1 MSQMNNDN
9 NVFDMDEKQSPAP
22 WTKWIRTGIIIIVL
36 LFLLIVGIMNV
47 FIVKQDEYKVVTQF
61 GEVVRIAEN
70 PGLSAKIPFIQQ
82 VSSIPK
88 YQMNYDITSAE
99 INTLDKKRVLVDNY
113 VVWGVDNPQAMISN
127 AKTVENAESIMA
139 NFINSVIR
147 SELGQMNFEQIIN
160 ETDESARGD
169 VNEMVGERVNELL
182 AEDNYGISVTDVRM
196 KRTDLPEDNEEAVY
210 QRMISER
217 ESTAQ
222 EYLSEGDAEAN
233 RIRANTD
240 REVKET
246 IASAE
251 ADAEEI
257 IGEGEA
263 EAAEVYNA
271 AFSRDP
277 DFYELYKTLQTYE
290 TTVDDETVIVLPSDS
305 PYARILMG
313 YVD

>member
-1 MSQMNNDN
+1 MTDDNN
-9 NVFDMDEKQSPAP
+9 NVFEMKERRFSPDS
-22 WTKWIRTGIIIIVL
+22 TRRWIRSGIVMAVL
-36 LFLLIVGIMNV
+36 LLLVIIGIMNV
-47 FIVKQDEYKVVTQF
+47 FIVKQDEYKVISQF
-61 GEVVRIAEN
+61 GEVVRIAEE
-70 PGLSAKIPFIQQ
+70 PGLNAKIPFIQQ

-88 YQMNYDITSAE
+88 YQMNYDINSAE

-113 VVWGVDNPQAMISN
+113 VVWSVDDPQAMIAN
-127 AKTVENAESIMA
+127 ARTVENAESIMA

-147 SELGQMNFEQIIN
+147 SQLGQMNFEQIIN
-160 ETDESARGD
+160 EEDQSTRGD

-182 AEDNYGISVTDVRM
+182 AADNYGISVTDVRM

-240 REVKET
+240 REVQEL
-246 IASAE
+246 ISSAE
-251 ADAEEI
+251 ADAQEI

-263 EAAEVYNA
+263 EAAAVYSE

-277 DFYELYKTLQTYE
+277 EFYELYKTLETYE
-290 TTVDDETVIVLPSDS
+290 TTVDEETVIVLPSDS

-313 YVD
+313 YVE

>member
-1 MSQMNNDN
+1 MADDNN
-9 NVFDMDEKQSPAP
+9 NVFDMKNKKSVGYWA
-22 WTKWIRTGIIIIVL
+22 KWIRTGIIIAVL
-36 LFLLIVGIMNV
+36 LFLVIALLMNI
-47 FIVKQDEYKVVTQF
+47 FIVKQGEYKVVTQF
-61 GEVVRIAEN
+61 GEVVRIEDE
-70 PGLSAKIPFIQQ
+70 PGLNMKIPFIQQ
-82 VSSIPK
+82 VMSLPK

-99 INTLDKKRVLVDNY
+99 INTLDKKRVLIDNY
-113 VVWGVDNPQAMISN
+113 AVWRVADPHAMISN
-127 AKTVENAESIMA
+127 ARTIENAESIMA

-147 SELGQMNFEQIIN
+147 SELGQMEFEQIIN
-160 ETDESARGD
+160 EEDSARGD
-169 VNEMVGERVNELL
+169 VNQMVTERVNELL
-182 AEDNYGISVTDVRM
+182 VEGNYGIELTDVRM
-196 KRTDLPEDNEEAVY
+196 KRTDLPEDNEKAVY
-210 QRMISER
+210 RRMISER

-240 REVKET
+240 REVTEVLST
-246 IASAE
+246 AR

-263 EAAEVYNA
+263 EAAEIYND

-277 DFYELYKTLQTYE
+277 EFYELYKTLQTYE
-290 TTVDDETVIVLPSDS
+290 TTINDETVIVLPSDS

>member
-1 MSQMNNDN
+1 MANDDN
-9 NVFDMDEKQSPAP
+9 SNVFDMKERRFSSGS
-22 WTKWIRTGIIIIVL
+22 WTKWIRSGIILVVL

-47 FIVKQDEYKVVTQF
+47 FIVKQDEYKVISQF
-61 GEVVRIAEN
+61 GEVVRIAEE
-70 PGLSAKIPFIQQ
+70 PGLNAKIPFIQQ

-88 YQMNYDITSAE
+88 YQMNYDINSAE
-99 INTLDKKRVLVDNY
+99 INTLDQKRVLVDNY
-113 VVWGVDNPQAMISN
+113 VVWSIDDPQSMIAN
-127 AKTVENAESIMA
+127 ARTVENAESIMA

-147 SELGQMNFEQIIN
+147 SQFGEMNFEQIIN
-160 ETDESARGD
+160 EENESARGD
-169 VNEMVGERVNELL
+169 INERVRERVNELL
-182 AEDNYGISVTDVRM
+182 SADNYGISVTDVRM
-196 KRTDLPEDNEEAVY
+196 KRTDLPEENEESVY

-240 REVKET
+240 REVKEL
-246 IASAE
+246 ISSAE
-251 ADAEEI
+251 ADAQEI

-263 EAAEVYNA
+263 EAAAIYND

-277 DFYELYKTLQTYE
+277 EFYELYKTLQTYE

-313 YVD
+313 YVE

>member
-1 MSQMNNDN
+1 MADDN
-9 NVFDMDEKQSPAP
+9 NVFDMSEKQSGGS
-22 WTKWIRTGIIIIVL
+22 WTRWIRTAIIIVVL
-36 LFLLIVGIMNV
+36 LFLLVVGIMNI
-47 FIVKQDEYKVVTQF
+47 FIVEQGEYKVVTQF
-61 GEVVRIAEN
+61 GEVVRIEEQ

-82 VSSIPK
+82 VASLPK

-113 VVWGVDNPQAMISN
+113 AVWRVESPQAMIAN
-127 AKTVENAESIMA
+127 ARTIENAESIMA
-139 NFINSVIR
+139 NYINSVIR
-147 SELGQMNFEQIIN
+147 SELGRLNFEEIIN
-160 ETDESARGD
+160 EDDSARGD
-169 VNEMVGERVNELL
+169 VNEMVSSRVNELL
-182 AEDNYGISVTDVRM
+182 EGGNYGIVLTDVRM
-196 KRTDLPEDNEEAVY
+196 KRTDLPEDNEKAVY

-240 REVKET
+240 KEVTEMVS
-246 IASAE
+246 AAE

-257 IGEGEA
+257 IGEGEG
-263 EAAEVYNA
+263 EAAEIYNS
-271 AFSRDP
+271 AFSQDP
-277 DFYELYKTLQTYE
+277 EFYEMYKTLQTYE
-290 TTVDDETVIVLPSDS
+290 TTIDDETVIVLPSDS

>member
-1 MSQMNNDN
+1 MADDN
-9 NVFDMDEKQSPAP
+9 NVFDMQEHQTS
-22 WTKWIRTGIIIIVL
+22 WTKWIKTAVIIVVL
-36 LFLLIVGIMNV
+36 LAVLVIGLMNV
-47 FIVKQDEYKVVTQF
+47 FIVQQGEYKVVTQF
-61 GEVVRIAEN
+61 GEVVRIEN
-70 PGLSAKIPFIQQ
+70 EPGLSIKVPFIQQ
-82 VSSIPK
+82 VQSLPK

-113 VVWGVDNPQAMISN
+113 AVWRVESPQAMIAN
-127 AKTVENAESIMA
+127 ARTIENAESIMA
-139 NFINSVIR
+139 NFINSVMR
-147 SELGQMNFEQIIN
+147 SELGQLEFDQIIN
-160 ETDESARGD
+160 EEDSARGD
-169 VNEMVGERVNELL
+169 VNEMVSSRVNELL
-182 AEDNYGISVTDVRM
+182 ADGNYGIVVTDVRM
-196 KRTDLPEDNEEAVY
+196 KRTDLPEDNEKAVY
-210 QRMISER
+210 RRMISER

-240 REVKET
+240 KEVTEML
-246 IASAE
+246 SEAE

-263 EAAEVYNA
+263 QAAEIYNS

-277 DFYELYKTLQTYE
+277 EFYELYKTLETYE
-290 TTVDDETVIVLPSDS
+290 TTIDDETVIVLPSDS